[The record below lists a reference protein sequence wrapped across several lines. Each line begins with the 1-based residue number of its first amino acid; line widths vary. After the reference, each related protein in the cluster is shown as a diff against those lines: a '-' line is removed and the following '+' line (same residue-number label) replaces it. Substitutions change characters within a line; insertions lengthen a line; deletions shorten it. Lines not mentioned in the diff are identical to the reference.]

1 MPDSNFV
8 ICWDDGHDPENK
20 VRISRV
26 TSCFHSLKATVQI
39 NTLDREDDGQTI
51 VDRGH
56 LLLQRDALYNSV
68 SLAFYNKD
76 ACNDMFPKLVIP
88 LGFVVATD
96 FSIAKSLNG
105 HKTFGCVQL
114 ATCCSIDTLV
124 SVLPM
129 RITILLS
136 DLDEMALLDEAI
148 TTCKEKLPQEKL
160 TSFWDDKL
168 KRGGA

>member
-1 MPDSNFV
+1 MPDSTFV
-8 ICWDDGHDPENK
+8 FCWDDGHDPENEVK
-20 VRISRV
+20 ISKI
-26 TSCFHSLKATVQI
+26 TSCFHSPKATVQI
-39 NTLDREDDGQTI
+39 NTLDREDNGQTI

-76 ACNDMFPKLVIP
+76 ARNDMFPKLVIP

-96 FSIAKSLNG
+96 FSIVKSLNG
-105 HKTFGCVQL
+105 HKTFGRVRL
-114 ATCCSIDTLV
+114 ATCCSIDTLL

-136 DLDEMALLDEAI
+136 DLDELALLDEAI
-148 TTCKEKLPQEKL
+148 TSCKGKWPQEKL
-160 TSFWDDKL
+160 TFFWDDKL
-168 KRGGA
+168 KRDGA

>member
-1 MPDSNFV
+1 MADSNFV
-8 ICWDDGHDPENK
+8 FVWDDGHDPKNE
-20 VRISRV
+20 VRISKV
-26 TSCFHSLKATVQI
+26 TSCFHSPKATVQI
-39 NTLDREDDGQTI
+39 NTLDRENDGQTI

-68 SLAFYNKD
+68 SLVFFDKD
-76 ACNDMFPKLVIP
+76 ARCDMFPKLVIP

-96 FSIAKSLNG
+96 FSIVKSSNG
-105 HKTFGCVQL
+105 HKTFGRVRL
-114 ATCCSIDTLV
+114 ATCCSIDTLL

-136 DLDEMALLDEAI
+136 DLDELALLDETI
-148 TTCKEKLPQEKL
+148 TTCKEKWPQEKL
-160 TSFWDDKL
+160 TFFWEDKL